1 MKNNKQLEFWR
12 GEFGDLYIGRNT
24 PEDVVY
30 TSRVEMWKKILSVFP
45 DLPSSILEVGSNIG
59 NNLKILDQLL
69 DVEIYALE
77 PNAKARKTLKKNIE
91 ITEDKIFNGS
101 AKDLPIDSSKIDLV
115 FTSGVLIH
123 IAPEDLQSSC
133 AEIYRVSRRYIL
145 SIEYFNPTPIQIP
158 YRGHD
163 GVLFKRDF
171 GSFWIENFPNLK
183 VIDYGFFWKP
193 QTGLDNLT
201 WWLFQKP

>member
-30 TSRVEMWKKILSVFP
+30 PSRVEMWKKILSVFP

-77 PNAKARKTLKKNIE
+77 PNAKARETLKKNIE